1 MGSILRDGP
10 ESTRRNR
17 VAVASETSSTAGL
30 PGRYATALYD
40 LAHDAG
46 SLDQV
51 ASDLA
56 RLRALIESSP
66 EARQVIRSPLIP
78 RAQQSKM
85 MDAVLDAAGLCDLAR
100 RFVGVVVRNRRL
112 AQLPVFIDSFES
124 LLARRRGDLEA
135 EVVSAVPLTQAQR
148 NAISGAIPGA
158 TGRKVRLVE
167 KVDPRLVGGLRVK
180 VGSRLVDSSISA
192 KLSRLQ
198 LAMKGTA

>member
-1 MGSILRDGP
+1 MPHGAWLHHGLTSSDVVDTAWCSMLRDACD
-10 ESTRRNR
+10 
-17 VAVASETSSTAGL
+17 VIDA
-30 PGRYATALYD
+30 ALAE
-40 LAHDAG
+40 LIA
-46 SLDQV
+46 V

>member
-1 MGSILRDGP
+1 MGSVPVDGL

-17 VAVASETSSTAGL
+17 VAVPSETSSTAGL

-56 RLRALIESSP
+56 RLRSLIESSA

-112 AQLPVFIDSFES
+112 AQLPVFIESFES

-148 NAISGAIPGA
+148 TAISGA